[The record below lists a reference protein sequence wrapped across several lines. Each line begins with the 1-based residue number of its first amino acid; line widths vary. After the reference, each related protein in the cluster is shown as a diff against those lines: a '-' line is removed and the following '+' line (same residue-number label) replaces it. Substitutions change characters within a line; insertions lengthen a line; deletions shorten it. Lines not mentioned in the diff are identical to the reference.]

1 MPLAHT
7 FISPPGFSDVPTALS
22 SSSLTLVRRGH
33 PSLAWLAK
41 PIKNGDTFLPRD
53 QGEMHSIKID
63 IHVSLLKVAF
73 PFSSSLQLC

>member
-1 MPLAHT
+1 MPNPLLL
-7 FISPPGFSDVPTALS
+7 PPRIF
-22 SSSLTLVRRGH
+22 R
-33 PSLAWLAK
+33 PSYGPEQQLIDTRQERTPITCMWLAK